1 MGALSGFGTGIGVV
15 FLFRGMSAG
24 RLSVVVPL
32 SDVGGVALPVLVG
45 VLMLGERPSAPSW
58 LGILASG
65 PALGLITHVRG
76 QEQGETGS
84 ADGLISGLGFAYCE
98 FTRHHGRP
106 AVAHAS
112 SRSEPLRL
120 RPSLTADNH

>member
-84 ADGLISGLGFAYCE
+84 ADGLISGLGFAVQ
-98 FTRHHGRP
+98 FVAPVPVGP
-106 AVAHAS
+106 AAGLWPLVA
-112 SRSEPLRL
+112 SRSPR
-120 RPSLTADNH
+120 